1 MNLLTLIGHIF
12 MNSMIPIF
20 MLIGVGFVLDKKF
33 KLDLYTL
40 SKLNFYILLP
50 TFVFRAMYEA
60 KFTSSTL
67 EIVFCALCVL
77 ILNSIISEIVGR
89 IKGYD
94 VAKIAT
100 LKNCVMFNNVG
111 NMGIALAIFVFANVP
126 YVIDGATPY
135 ANLGLVSVVS
145 IMIIQT
151 ITSNTYGF
159 YQAGAGRLSTRD
171 ALNVVFHMPMVY
183 AIPLALLCQLLPF
196 DLHELFFFAPLSIF
210 ANAFVGVAMIA
221 LGVQINRT
229 PLNFFKA
236 DVMLASALRLI
247 ISPLLAAVI
256 TILFII
262 FYGPMHPI
270 AAQTIIITY
279 SVPTAINMALIAI
292 EMKNNPE
299 YATQIVMGTTIL
311 SAVTMP
317 LFITFAYYLF
327 PLY

>member
-1 MNLLTLIGHIF
+1 
-12 MNSMIPIF
+12 
-20 MLIGVGFVLDKKF
+20 
-33 KLDLYTL
+33 
-40 SKLNFYILLP
+40 
-50 TFVFRAMYEA
+50 
-60 KFTSSTL
+60 
-67 EIVFCALCVL
+67 
-77 ILNSIISEIVGR
+77 
-89 IKGYD
+89 
-94 VAKIAT
+94 
-100 LKNCVMFNNVG
+100 MFNNVG
-111 NMGIALAIFVFANVP
+111 NMGIALALFVFANVP

-196 DLHELFFFAPLSIF
+196 DLHGLFFFAPLNIF

-229 PLNFFKA
+229 PLNFFKV
-236 DVMLASALRLI
+236 DIMLATALRLI
-247 ISPLLAAVI
+247 VSPLLAAII

-311 SAVTMP
+311 SAITMP
-317 LFITFAYYLF
+317 LFITIAYYLF